1 VNISSITARAR
12 AAVGVALI
20 ALSGAG
26 CYLLQSVQGQL
37 TLMSKREPIN
47 RVIGESST
55 PPALR
60 AQLETIAAIRDFAS
74 RELGLPDNGSYR
86 SYADLGRPYV
96 VWNVVAAPEFSVDA
110 KQWCYPIV
118 GCVAYRGYFAERKAR
133 RFAQALRGRG
143 FDVTVG
149 GVAAYS
155 TLGHF
160 NDPVLNTM
168 MGWND
173 VELAAIIFHE
183 LTHQLL
189 YVPNDSSFNEAL
201 ATTIEEEGVRRWL
214 LAQGRDADLASH
226 LERQEHYARVIELLN
241 ATRAEL
247 RAVYASALGPDLKRE
262 KKRAAF
268 AAMRAS
274 FAELKAGWGGHAP
287 FETWFDG
294 DLNNAHLASVA
305 TYFACVPGFEREL
318 KAVGGNLTA
327 FYARARA
334 LAKLDQA
341 ERDALLCGAAEAAS
355 SGIHSAA
362 FVQQGQLERKADG
375 EHDGDRKQPL
385 REPFKEINLVHDV
398 LRIAFVPG
406 DGQIAPCEH
415 PQQTLSLTVD

>member
-37 TLMSKREPIN
+37 ALMSKREPIN
-47 RVIGESST
+47 RVIDEPST

-214 LAQGRDADLASH
+214 LAQGRDADLANH
-226 LERQEHYARVIELLN
+226 LERQEHYAEVIELLN

-274 FAELKAGWGGHAP
+274 FARLKAGWGGHAP

-318 KAVGGNLTA
+318 KAAGGNLTV
-327 FYARARA
+327 FYARVRA

-341 ERDALLCGAAEAAS
+341 ERDARLCGAADAGS
-355 SGIHSAA
+355 NGINSAA
-362 FVQQGQLERKADG
+362 LVQQGQFERKADG
-375 EHDGDRKQPL
+375 EHDGDGKQPL
-385 REPFKEINLVHDV
+385 CEPFNEIDLVHDV

-406 DGQIAPCEH
+406 DEHIAPCEH
-415 PQQTLSLTVD
+415 PQQTPSLTAD

>member
-1 VNISSITARAR
+1 MNISSITARAR

-37 TLMSKREPIN
+37 ALMSKREPIN
-47 RVIGESST
+47 RVIDEPST

-133 RFAQALRGRG
+133 RFARALRGRG

-226 LERQEHYARVIELLN
+226 LERQEHYAEVIELLN

-274 FAELKAGWGGHAP
+274 FARLKAGWGGHAP

-318 KAVGGNLTA
+318 KAAGGNLTV
-327 FYARARA
+327 FYARVRA

-341 ERDALLCGAAEAAS
+341 ERDARLCGAADAGS
-355 SGIHSAA
+355 NGINSAA
-362 FVQQGQLERKADG
+362 LVQQGQFERKADG
-375 EHDGDRKQPL
+375 EHDGDGKQPL
-385 REPFKEINLVHDV
+385 CEPCNEIDLVHDV
-398 LRIAFVPG
+398 LRIAVVPG
-406 DGQIAPCEH
+406 DEHIAPCEH
-415 PQQTLSLTVD
+415 PQQTPSLTAD